1 MKAAK
6 KKNLEARKI
15 LRNKEMKEKEILV
28 LKTLIGNVD
37 IKLATATDVSGG
49 CQSQLVCVVTA
60 KDQILLRYVSET
72 GEVIFKKVD
81 WFQQNEKIIQDAA
94 FDPSATWLAVLC
106 LDNTLH
112 IVPAKGICDKSISFK
127 CIFTPNEIT
136 SFIVPFIGPHE
147 CPNSQKCPNHVADTP
162 DLLRRSGK
170 RHRLH
175 AIDGKRENF
184 STSKVNEL
192 ITSNAVYNTLYC
204 DQKPNSSSMSASS
217 SFHKESAAESTDKVA
232 SSASSTPCESNPMS
246 VSSSAVM
253 EASTVSCDSTASC
266 PYPTTV
272 IWWKTHLDENRAI
285 LGYSDGCIVVVC
297 EYFLGFALQRSY
309 PDIFSL
315 TLVKFTTTFEK

>member
-1 MKAAK
+1 
-6 KKNLEARKI
+6 
-15 LRNKEMKEKEILV
+15 MKEKEILV
-28 LKTLIGNVD
+28 LKTLISNVD
-37 IKLATATDVSGG
+37 IKLATATEVSNG
-49 CQSQLVCVVTA
+49 CKSQIVCVVTT
-60 KDQILLRYVSET
+60 KDQLILRYVTET
-72 GEVIFKKVD
+72 GEVILKKVD

-147 CPNSQKCPNHVADTP
+147 CPNSQKCPNHVVDTP
-162 DLLRRSGK
+162 SDLLRRNGVK
-170 RHRLH
+170 RPFGHRLH
-175 AIDGKRENF
+175 PMDGKRDQF

-204 DQKPNSSSMSASS
+204 DQKPNSNSTSMSASS
-217 SFHKESAAESTDKVA
+217 SFHRDSVADGADKVV
-232 SSASSTPCESNPMS
+232 SSTSSTPCESNPMS

-253 EASTVSCDSTASC
+253 EASTVSCESTASSC
-266 PYPTTV
+266 PYPTAV

-297 EYFLGFALQRSY
+297 EYDLRCH
-309 PDIFSL
+309 
-315 TLVKFTTTFEK
+315 